1 MKNNFGKNI
10 KKIRK
15 EKGLTQSEFAKLI
28 NKSLSSVQKYEAGDV
43 SIPIEVIAAISQEL
57 GVPSSKIVGDFDSK
71 YYKYEAIKNF
81 LSFMGYI
88 FEEVE
93 LYTGSDDFEH
103 YSPSSGDFEQVYI
116 IKNEKE
122 EVQLT
127 LNELDIFTRD
137 IEKYVK
143 FLLSNFDNT
152 KDYFENI
159 DIDSYLTDEMISSL
173 KEKIGIYGN
182 EHLKSLNKLEQL
194 IWKRYLEITKEK
206 KAK

>member
-1 MKNNFGKNI
+1 MKNSFGENI

-28 NKSLSSVQKYEAGDV
+28 KKSLSSVQKYEAGDV

-71 YYKYEAIKNF
+71 YYKYEAIRNL

-93 LYTGSDDFEH
+93 LYTGSDNFEYYSPTGNDFE
-103 YSPSSGDFEQVYI
+103 PIYI

-122 EVQLT
+122 EIQLT
-127 LNELDIFTRD
+127 LEELDMFVND

-143 FLLSNFDNT
+143 FLISGFDST

-159 DIDSYLTDEMISSL
+159 DIDDYLTDEMISSI
-173 KEKIGIYGN
+173 KEKIGFYGEEN
-182 EHLKSLNKLEQL
+182 IKPLNKMEEL
-194 IWKRYLEITKEK
+194 IWKRYLELNKDK
-206 KAK
+206 N